1 MSVCSCS
8 TMSPKYINDYDM
20 MFEYQYEYAMQYGVN
35 VNVSTNWPRL
45 AATSAAR
52 GCDPTPNS
60 ERFRVA
66 IRRGAA
72 GDA

>member
-1 MSVCSCS
+1 MSGYS
-8 TMSPKYINDYDM
+8 TTDYRD
-20 MFEYQYEYAMQYGVN
+20 AR
-35 VNVSTNWPRL
+35 VSTNGRPRL
-45 AATSAAR
+45 AATSVAR
-52 GCDPTPNS
+52 GCDSTPNT

>member
-1 MSVCSCS
+1 M
-8 TMSPKYINDYDM
+8 PGDKYARTIA
-20 MFEYQYEYAMQYGVN
+20 MFEDCMSGYSITSRDAR
-35 VNVSTNWPRL
+35 VSTNVPHL
-45 AATSAAR
+45 GATSAAR
-52 GCDPTPNS
+52 GYDSIPNT